1 MTSSFNGTRKVT
13 FLNFLDETPSY
24 AGLGERR
31 THSKCLLPMNS
42 ILHVLIALYVR
53 RNATGGINT
62 HVNLE
67 LARARASARSAAG
80 ILEHQLGVL
89 LAY

>member
-1 MTSSFNGTRKVT
+1 
-13 FLNFLDETPSY
+13 
-24 AGLGERR
+24 
-31 THSKCLLPMNS
+31 MNS
-42 ILHVLIALYVR
+42 ILHVLIALFVR